1 MKVVGALLATL
12 LLFSYLPIQSQQDIT
27 IKTLDQKFF
36 IRDNGV
42 VESIWKVTARVE
54 KKTEAF
60 SFYLNFG
67 TKSYIRDLV
76 VLGPKQ
82 QPLKTQIISSESLPL
97 FNVIPPV
104 PLEKE
109 EFSFTVRFVI
119 WEAVTTVGNNSSFD
133 FATGFLYPIEGL
145 DLLISSPP
153 TSRILDYFPG
163 GGEPILYN
171 NLPAVK
177 WNLTSIPA
185 GKNLQIKLEYS
196 RVTSQEADTL
206 FGDALSLFNAKNWE
220 SSQEKFSS
228 AMEEYTLL
236 GDKKRAEE
244 CTTYIGKIKDILV
257 AGNLVAEA
265 TTFSSQEKFSEA
277 VPKYRQAKFLYN
289 RAGMTE
295 EATKLGEAIERTT
308 KYETAQENVTQARN
322 AEQRKEYGVASG
334 FYKTALRI
342 YTELGDETKVEEI
355 NKNMS
360 NLKPSPLKNL
370 FTAGIIIILL
380 LVAIIA
386 YLVVRRKPAAA
397 PTPQPA
403 PTPSETPPS
412 DKKKAE
418 VAGKMQT
425 CPFCGRE
432 IPKSETICPHCSN
445 SLLETKEELQRRKEE
460 TQKTIDELEKS
471 YIGGLISEEEYKK
484 LRKKWVTLL
493 ADIEEK
499 IISYEV
505 KKGR

>member
-1 MKVVGALLATL
+1 MKVVSALLATL
-12 LLFSYLPIQSQQDIT
+12 LLFSYLPAQGQQDIT
-27 IKTLDQKFF
+27 IKMLDQKFF

-42 VESIWKVTARVE
+42 VESIWKVTVRVE
-54 KKTEAF
+54 KRTEAF

-67 TKSYIRDLV
+67 TKSYVRDLV

-82 QPLKTQIISSESLPL
+82 QPLKTQMISSESLPL

-153 TSRILDYFPG
+153 TSRILNYFPG
-163 GGEPILYN
+163 GGESILYS
-171 NLPAVK
+171 NLPSVK
-177 WNLTSIPA
+177 WKLTSIPA

-228 AMEEYTLL
+228 ARDEYTLL

-244 CTTYIGKIKDILV
+244 CTTYIGKIKDVLA
-257 AGNLVAEA
+257 AGDLVAEA
-265 TTFSSQEKFSEA
+265 TALSGQEKFSEA
-277 VPKYRQAKFLYN
+277 MPKYRQAKFLFN
-289 RAGMTE
+289 KAGMTE
-295 EATKLGEAIERTT
+295 EAAKLDEVIERTA
-308 KYETAQENVTQARN
+308 KYETAQENITQAKN

-334 FYKTALRI
+334 LYKTALRI
-342 YTELGDETKVEEI
+342 YTELGDETKIEEI
-355 NKNMS
+355 NKNMGD
-360 NLKPSPLKNL
+360 LKPSPVRNL
-370 FTAGIIIILL
+370 FTLGIIIILL
-380 LVAIIA
+380 LVAVIA
-386 YLVVRRKPAAA
+386 YLVVRRKSAAA
-397 PTPQPA
+397 PTPQPT
-403 PTPSETPPS
+403 PTPPETPPS

-418 VAGKMQT
+418 AAGQIQT

-432 IPKSETICPHCSN
+432 IPKSSVVCPFCSGSLSETR
-445 SLLETKEELQRRKEE
+445 EELMRKKEE

-471 YIGGLISEEEYKK
+471 YIAGLVSEEEYKK
-484 LRKKWVTLL
+484 LRRKWVTVL